1 MTPVSSVML
10 LAIEFVIYVLYAA
23 ASLLTLALAAAV
35 IWDVRIDSSLLAF
48 GGSRLLT
55 VASTLSI
62 GLMVGGV
69 AKDAK

>member
-1 MTPVSSVML
+1 MTPVSPVML
-10 LAIEFVIYVLYAA
+10 LAVEFVIYVLYAA
-23 ASLLTLALAAAV
+23 ASLLILALAAAV

-48 GGSRLLT
+48 GGSWLLT

>member
-1 MTPVSSVML
+1 MTPVSPVML
-10 LAIEFVIYVLYAA
+10 LAVEFVIYVLYAA
-23 ASLLTLALAAAV
+23 VSLLILALAAAV
-35 IWDVRIDSSLLAF
+35 IWDVRIDSSLLVF
-48 GGSRLLT
+48 GGSWLLT

>member
-1 MTPVSSVML
+1 MTPVSPVML
-10 LAIEFVIYVLYAA
+10 LAVEFVIYVLYAA
-23 ASLLTLALAAAV
+23 ASLLILALAAAV

>member
-1 MTPVSSVML
+1 MTPVSPVML
-10 LAIEFVIYVLYAA
+10 LAVEFVIYVLYAA
-23 ASLLTLALAAAV
+23 VSLLILALAAAV

-48 GGSRLLT
+48 GGSWLLT